1 MTDGK
6 KIKKDREMY
15 VIKSNELV
23 RARYNL
29 SLQQQKIVLYAIS
42 KIKPNDKPGKWY
54 EISIEDLCAACGL
67 EIDAGGFYYRTIKKD
82 LQELTTRLW
91 VKFPDREATVAWIS
105 DAEIVPLSGK
115 VHIRFH
121 EKMEEHLFWLQ
132 SCYTQYK
139 LGEVLSFHNKYAIRL
154 YEILRSYITREEIE
168 SGAEQEKSFSVDE
181 LREMMKID
189 TYNVFAEFER
199 NVLRKAVAEIN
210 KYSDVMRLS
219 YDLIRRGKS
228 VTRVN
233 FIITRPKAT
242 EIYHAHENTRQ
253 QLNRAEGLRKKREAQ
268 SIVTGWI
275 QVHPKG
281 KKRDCIEETGLS
293 KYLVSKYWAKET
305 EKKIQDLKGR
315 ISNNDKRLADMRAIH
330 EHLQKKHDELIK
342 LLTEDA
348 PEMAKEL
355 LTKAMIATGEER
367 DAAQAEYEEFMRNLK
382 TISDTWRDISPEI
395 EETMREGSAR
405 NKQQAAA
412 EDLKQGGKY

>member
-1 MTDGK
+1 MPDGK

-67 EIDAGGFYYRTIKKD
+67 EIDSGGFYYRTIKRD

-105 DAEIVPLSGK
+105 DAEIIPLSGT

-154 YEILRSYITREEIE
+154 YEILRSYITRDEIE
-168 SGAEQEKSFSVDE
+168 SGIEQEKSFSVEE

-189 TYNVFAEFER
+189 TYNVFSEFDR

-219 YDLIRRGKS
+219 YDLIRRGKT

-233 FIITRPKAT
+233 FIITRPKAV
-242 EIYHAHENTRQ
+242 EIYSAHENTRQ
-253 QLNRAEGLRKKREAQ
+253 QLSRAEGLRKKREAE
-268 SIVTGWI
+268 SIVTGWL

-281 KKRDCIEETGLS
+281 KKRDCIAETGLS
-293 KYLVSKYWAKET
+293 KYLVSKYWAEKT

-315 ISNNDKRLADMRAIH
+315 YSDSEKQYIDIQAQH
-330 EHLQKKHDELIK
+330 EHLQKKYDELQK
-342 LLTEDA
+342 LLTVDA
-348 PEMAKEL
+348 QKMAQEL
-355 LTKAMIATGEER
+355 LTKSMTATGEER
-367 DAAQAEYEEFMRNLK
+367 EAAQAEFDEFMRNLQ
-382 TISDTWRDISPEI
+382 TISDTWQEIAPEI
-395 EETMREGSAR
+395 ESKSEEMLAR
-405 NKQQAAA
+405 AKKRAQKQAQRH
-412 EDLKQGGKY
+412 K